1 MRWAKIK
8 RVNFDLIN
16 YKRLDNNR
24 WDGVPITF
32 ETTWV
37 EPDNY
42 FFDVRTSIMVHDIL
56 EREFN
61 IDIDD
66 RKILLTSIRDCVG
79 FIMDNH
85 SSI

>member
-1 MRWAKIK
+1 MI
-8 RVNFDLIN
+8 
-16 YKRLDNNR
+16 
-24 WDGVPITF
+24 
-32 ETTWV
+32 
-37 EPDNY
+37 
-42 FFDVRTSIMVHDIL
+42 HDML

-66 RKILLTSIRDCVG
+66 RKILLTGIKDCVG